1 MSFQIPPGGT
11 RGARVPPSNAV
22 TRALNRVAMSWHRRS
37 GDTFQG
43 QDLLYL
49 TTVGAKT
56 GQKRQTAVARFQGGE
71 DAWLVVASAAGS
83 AHHPAWY
90 HNIAAHPDQVW
101 IEFGGRQLRVT
112 PTQLDADAHAQAWQR
127 ITQLQPPLCGVRAEN
142 RSRHPRH
149 PALPRRL
156 SPYCAG
162 AHPGRTTRLVDGGST
177 ASRRPG
183 RMGRRTSSPPQ
194 FGQTPCRMFSAQSR
208 HQVHSYVQISTSG
221 DAGSRSRSQHSQF
234 GRSSST

>member
-1 MSFQIPPGGT
+1 MSFQKPPGGT

-37 GDTFQG
+37 GDKFQG

-56 GQKRQTAVARFQGGE
+56 GQKRHTAVARFPDGE

-101 IEFGGRQLRVT
+101 IEFGGCELRVT
-112 PTQLDADAHAQAWQR
+112 PTQLDADARAQAWQR
-127 ITQLQPPLCGVRAEN
+127 ITQLQPRYAAYEQKTARAI
-142 RSRHPRH
+142 PVI
-149 PALPRRL
+149 RL
-156 SPYCAG
+156 A
-162 AHPGRTTRLVDGGST
+162 
-177 ASRRPG
+177 
-183 RMGRRTSSPPQ
+183 PP
-194 FGQTPCRMFSAQSR
+194 TEA
-208 HQVHSYVQISTSG
+208 
-221 DAGSRSRSQHSQF
+221 
-234 GRSSST
+234 